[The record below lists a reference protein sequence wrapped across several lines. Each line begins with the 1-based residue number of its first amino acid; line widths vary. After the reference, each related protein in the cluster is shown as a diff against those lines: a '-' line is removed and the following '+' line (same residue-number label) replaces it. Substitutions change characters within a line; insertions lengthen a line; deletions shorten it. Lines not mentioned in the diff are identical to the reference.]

1 MRDFILSK
9 IAWKGNEN
17 ILDISTGRGV
27 YMIGTAKHLTT
38 GKSSGIDIWRA
49 EDLFDNNI
57 ENALQN
63 AGKNLT
69 NIGW

>member
-38 GKSSGIDIWRA
+38 GKSSGIYICRA
-49 EDLFDNNI
+49 EDVSGNTLRMLCKPPAKI
-57 ENALQN
+57 
-63 AGKNLT
+63 
-69 NIGW
+69 